1 MFVDVLLNF
10 RLFLYDFLYDSFHG
24 VEQLFLF
31 GGDLPWWKNH
41 GHLSSIK
48 CSPIGQGNFTNFHE
62 LGKPVLPLFPTRA
75 TVPPF
80 CSPQGCTS
88 VSHQYVT
95 VQTSAPAQWG
105 PCTRSICALDGNDPT
120 KGRSKRNHC
129 ASKCRQ
135 FMACKKF
142 LARSLF
148 KLRGCAPKNSFSLFD
163 SIVE

>member
-1 MFVDVLLNF
+1 M
-10 RLFLYDFLYDSFHG
+10 RKGCSA
-24 VEQLFLF
+24 
-31 GGDLPWWKNH
+31 WWKNH

-75 TVPPF
+75 TIPPPLLAPF
-80 CSPQGCTS
+80 SPQGCTS

-105 PCTRSICALDGNDPT
+105 PCARSICALDGNEPT

-135 FMACKKF
+135 RR
-142 LARSLF
+142 LW
-148 KLRGCAPKNSFSLFD
+148 PVKNSSSNLCLNCERERERERLCHCSFRS
-163 SIVE
+163 S

>member
-1 MFVDVLLNF
+1 MRLLLRRINRIFQIVSYSFSTSNIHPSITKTEQSRISIIINQDMESGLSKFCTVVDRTCTMFVDVLLNF

-95 VQTSAPAQWG
+95 VQTSAPAQ
-105 PCTRSICALDGNDPT
+105 
-120 KGRSKRNHC
+120 
-129 ASKCRQ
+129 
-135 FMACKKF
+135 
-142 LARSLF
+142 
-148 KLRGCAPKNSFSLFD
+148 
-163 SIVE
+163 